1 MVDRATPPPTAPRAL
16 LVLLAAALMIASL
29 AALVRDTRG
38 PGTPLPKDFAQ
49 YYVAGKLAL
58 RGRLEA
64 LYFADLHTGLTQST
78 FPNSE
83 FARTGREFGIA
94 ETSYFLYPP
103 WVAWLYAPLAVLPPW
118 PAFVAA
124 RLLAWL
130 ALVGGFFLLARA
142 VPACGT
148 EAAVATFALFAF
160 SPPVRAALSTAQASV
175 PLFLLLA
182 LFATALARG
191 RERGAG
197 AWWGAMAALKLFPLG
212 FALWLVAVRRWRAL
226 VTGVACGLALLLLG
240 IATGGWATTVRFLDL
255 LREHLPYSTPYAP
268 NQSLTGLALRWSS
281 GANPFDWAIVA
292 VPPAIAWGVR
302 VVQLAML
309 AVTLALVVRTRSR
322 DGAWSEPL
330 GLSLMTVWVLLVAP
344 DAWLHH
350 FVALALPAAVA
361 AARLLDTER
370 GRARSLALWIG
381 FGALLFG
388 YDAYERVAGPEA
400 GSPLRT
406 ALASTPL
413 VGALVLWALLALQMR
428 ELKASPAGRA
438 VAAA

>member
-1 MVDRATPPPTAPRAL
+1 MDFRTARPPAAPRAL
-16 LVLLAAALMIASL
+16 LALVAAALMIASL

-58 RGRLEA
+58 RGRLDA
-64 LYFADLHTGLTQST
+64 LYFADLRTGLTQAT
-78 FPNSE
+78 FPTSE

-103 WVAWLYAPLAVLPPW
+103 WVAWLYAPLAALPPW

-130 ALVGGFFLLARA
+130 ALVGGFLLLARA
-142 VPACGT
+142 VPAWGP

-175 PLFLLLA
+175 PLFFLLA
-182 LFATALARG
+182 LFAAALARG
-191 RERGAG
+191 REHAAG
-197 AWWGAMAALKLFPLG
+197 AWWGAMAALKLFPLV
-212 FALWLVAVRRWRAL
+212 FALWLVAARRRRSLA
-226 VTGVACGLALLLLG
+226 TGAACGLALLLLG
-240 IATGGWATTVRFLDL
+240 VFTGGWATTARFLDL

-268 NQSLTGLALRWSS
+268 NQSLTGFALRWSS
-281 GANPFDWAIVA
+281 GANPFDWTIVA

-302 VVQLAML
+302 LFQLAML

-330 GLSLMTVWVLLVAP
+330 GLSLFTVWALLVAP

-361 AARLLDTER
+361 AARLLDTAR

-381 FGALLFG
+381 FAALLFG
-388 YDAYERVAGPEA
+388 YDAYERVAGPGA

-413 VGALVLWALLALQMR
+413 LGALVLWALLALQAR
-428 ELKASPAGRA
+428 ELNEPPADP
-438 VAAA
+438 AAA